1 MSSHTMTCNANSL
14 RIQLRKRREN
24 RLGQFVRDICVH
36 IVAGVVGR
44 LGCVDVE
51 SRSRPEVVRVVFAF
65 NVQTAYTNSIHQL
78 VLFFII
84 IIIIIIIIYVLTQVV

>member
-51 SRSRPEVVRVVFAF
+51 SRSRSKVVRVVFAF
-65 NVQTAYTNSIHQL
+65 NVQTAYNNSIHQL
-78 VLFFII
+78 VLFSFFF
-84 IIIIIIIIYVLTQVV
+84 YVLPQVV

>member
-24 RLGQFVRDICVH
+24 RLGQFVCDICVH

-78 VLFFII
+78 VLFIII
-84 IIIIIIIIYVLTQVV
+84 IIIIIIIIYVLSQVV